1 MRKDPNPHSVVDPR
15 GPTEVYY
22 WGFGFLASL
31 TVVVE
36 EDVTSDDETSS
47 DESESEGTDSDATAT
62 GSEEDEAPIV
72 VKAIFTCTDI
82 RFR

>member
-1 MRKDPNPHSVVDPR
+1 M
-15 GPTEVYY
+15 
-22 WGFGFLASL
+22 
-31 TVVVE
+31 VE

-47 DESESEGTDSDATAT
+47 DESESEETDSDVTAT